1 MKFFK
6 FLKKYKSKI
15 TGRNHKGLITVRHRG
30 GGCKR
35 FFRKIDF
42 FFSFLD
48 IPGIILN
55 IEKEPNR
62 SCFIALV
69 FFKNGFFSYIL
80 SHSKLSVGSIV
91 LNTVEGGPC
100 KLNNSLPLDKIYV
113 GSPIFNIELY
123 EGKGGILCRSA
134 GSFGVVIK
142 KFNFF
147 YNFVLVRLKSGEEYF
162 LKKNCFASVGI
173 ASNIDFRFLNLK
185 KAGIKR
191 YLGFRPKVRGVAM
204 NPIDHPHGGGEGK
217 TSGGRPSVS
226 AWSFLTKSRKKKNKK
241 LNKFIFKSKNF

>member
-69 FFKNGFFSYIL
+69 FF
-80 SHSKLSVGSIV
+80 
-91 LNTVEGGPC
+91 
-100 KLNNSLPLDKIYV
+100 
-113 GSPIFNIELY
+113 
-123 EGKGGILCRSA
+123 
-134 GSFGVVIK
+134 
-142 KFNFF
+142 
-147 YNFVLVRLKSGEEYF
+147 
-162 LKKNCFASVGI
+162 
-173 ASNIDFRFLNLK
+173 
-185 KAGIKR
+185 
-191 YLGFRPKVRGVAM
+191 
-204 NPIDHPHGGGEGK
+204 
-217 TSGGRPSVS
+217 
-226 AWSFLTKSRKKKNKK
+226 
-241 LNKFIFKSKNF
+241 